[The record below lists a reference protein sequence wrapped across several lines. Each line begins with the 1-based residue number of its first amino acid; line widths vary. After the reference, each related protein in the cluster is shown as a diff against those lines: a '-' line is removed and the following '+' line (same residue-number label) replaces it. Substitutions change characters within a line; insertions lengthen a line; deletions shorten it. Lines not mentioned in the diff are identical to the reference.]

1 MSKIG
6 YGYGSEC
13 HLLRWMGRHRNS
25 FDKAVS
31 LAIHLDGN
39 DKIIKWVDFGF
50 NDKKS
55 NWFDSE
61 PTRLDFLKDEK
72 TRTEWKWPKSGNQQN
87 WDVVGYIESVKNPT
101 QELSK
106 DIILLEAK
114 AHVDE
119 ANTSCQ
125 AGIASF
131 IKIKEI
137 FQKTAID
144 LNIRN
149 FDKVE
154 DSWLHKYYQTANRLA
169 TYNYL
174 KVSGYNPHLVFLYFI
189 NDQHKGK
196 TCPSQVSEWEN
207 VLSIQNK
214 DMGIDEVF
222 INERVYNLFID
233 ARSDIKS
240 WTSSSVEFFL
250 L

>member
-1 MSKIG
+1 MGKMG

-31 LAIHLDGN
+31 LIIHLAGN
-39 DKIIKWVDFGF
+39 DKRIKWIDFGF
-50 NDKKS
+50 NNKISK
-55 NWFDSE
+55 WFDSE
-61 PTRLDFLKDEK
+61 PTGLDFLKDENTK
-72 TRTEWKWPKSGNQQN
+72 KRWEWPKSGTQQN
-87 WDVVGYIESVKNPT
+87 WDGVGFIESINSPT

-106 DIILLEAK
+106 DIIMLEAK

-119 ANTSCQ
+119 IYTSCQ
-125 AGIASF
+125 AGITSLK
-131 IKIKEI
+131 KIKDI
-137 FQKTAID
+137 FRKTAIA
-144 LNIRN
+144 LNIPN

-169 TYNYL
+169 IYNYL

-189 NDQHKGK
+189 NDHQKGK

-207 VLSIQNK
+207 VLSIQK
-214 DMGIDEVF
+214 QDMGIDEVF
-222 INERVYNLFID
+222 INERVYNLFLD
-233 ARSDIKS
+233 VKSDLKC